1 MQEKVVLASLAS
13 GHQKQAQHLRRR
25 IATLLRGGAEVK
37 DKAGA
42 GEEEEEG
49 AVPNRRSLC
58 WKSSAQAAVTV
69 MYQRMMSNHA
79 LLPQMHQR
87 LGSCGRGL
95 AVCNMMRGLASKKGF
110 WLMMIV

>member
-1 MQEKVVLASLAS
+1 MQEKAVPASLVS
-13 GHQKQAQHLRRR
+13 EHQKQAQHLRRR
-25 IATLLRGGAEVK
+25 KATLLRGEAEAK
-37 DKAGA
+37 DEA

-49 AVPNRRSLC
+49 AVPNRRSPC
-58 WKSSAQAAVTV
+58 WKSLAQAAVTV